1 VGDPLSVLTA
11 RTPGESV
18 DVLVTWVGGIT
29 LLRYRLAI
37 ARRHAHSPLERRAAF
52 LVSALAAL
60 LLMRGVSWLH
70 PDRPWLGSIILLP
83 AALLP
88 LAMTL
93 FTEGLLR
100 RHVPRP
106 MKWLAVAATIVATGA
121 ALAALFTGRDDLAPS
136 AVLLVALLTT
146 ISALSYLLARRDRAS
161 LSRAENGLVRACL
174 LVALIGIPLVATDFR
189 FVLGNPPA
197 RLGTIAALLLCYTLL
212 RRSEE
217 RGQLARWG
225 RDVARLLWRAA
236 AVCALLL
243 VALRTAPAELLFPL
257 GVLATTLVIALAIHD
272 RISDL
277 RLHGAD
283 PVLLRWLARAP
294 ATSLVQFQRE
304 LRHLPLTSDALVVEE
319 ADLEPYNHDALRIV
333 LAGREQVQTLA
344 QLRASRPVGRADEG
358 RALAVRGA
366 DELTDLL
373 ERSSMTHVALVTSHP
388 LRLLL
393 ANIPEL
399 PGHEDASIALAAVVR
414 HGQLALSHE
423 SGSFPT

>member
-1 VGDPLSVLTA
+1 MVDLLGALAA

-18 DVLVTWVGGIT
+18 DVLVTWVGGVT

-60 LLMRGVSWLH
+60 LLLRGVSWLH

-93 FTEGLLR
+93 FVEGLLR

-106 MKWLAVAATIVATGA
+106 MKWLAVAATVVATGA
-121 ALAALFTGRDDLAPS
+121 ALTALFTGQDDLAAS
-136 AVLLVALLTT
+136 AVLLLALLTT
-146 ISALSYLLARRDRAS
+146 ISALSWLLARRDAAT

-189 FVLGNPPA
+189 FVLGNPPS
-197 RLGTIAALLLCYTLL
+197 RLGTIGALLLCYTLL

-283 PVLLRWLARAP
+283 PILLRWLARAP

-304 LRHLPLTSDALVVEE
+304 LRHLPLTADALVIEE
-319 ADLEPYNHDALRIV
+319 PDLAPYNRDALRAV
-333 LAGREQVQTLA
+333 LDGREQVQTLA
-344 QLRASRPVGRADEG
+344 QLRVTGTIAGVDQRH
-358 RALAVRGA
+358 ALAARGA

-373 ERSSMTHVALVTSHP
+373 ERSGMTHVALVTGHP

-393 ANIPEL
+393 ANVPEL

-423 SGSFPT
+423 SVRVPA